1 MKSVSSI
8 YLVMGHNYESD
19 ESYPIKGFRT
29 EPMAEKFKAE
39 MRDSNPSGHFYW
51 VVVEIEWWN
60 GISKYL
66 SECLAAT
73 FLHFYFN
80 SLLGVRYRF

>member
-29 EPMAEKFKAE
+29 EPMAEKFKTE
-39 MRDSNPSGHFYW
+39 MRASNPSEHFYW
-51 VVVEIEWWN
+51 VVVEIE
-60 GISKYL
+60 
-66 SECLAAT
+66 
-73 FLHFYFN
+73 
-80 SLLGVRYRF
+80 